1 MKRRDDLLVGFTIIA
16 ALVLIVSGTFFLS
29 QSQFGQTATFRV
41 ARFQTVG
48 GLGVGNPVVLRGVRV
63 GRVDEIRLGEA
74 EWVETVLQIYTEIE
88 LPENPA
94 IIAASASLFGEWQ
107 AEIISLSQG
116 MDDPNVAR
124 ALEMAAAAGDDAWPG
139 ATLPDIGQLT
149 AQAGRIASDIATV
162 SSRVSTAFDS
172 EAVLNLQGS
181 IRDFGDITNRIN
193 EFAVDQTEVLS
204 DVGSDIRVGAGI
216 LAEAAQTLQNTIAR
230 VDSATDEGELEVIVT
245 NARVLSEDL
254 REAVTAFRELVT
266 VVQSNQASLQ
276 SIIRGADT
284 VVSRL
289 GSGSG
294 TVGRLVSDST
304 LYFETL
310 RAIEELRILVADIR
324 ENPRK
329 YFKFSVF

>member
-16 ALVLIVSGTFFLS
+16 ALALIVSGAFFLS
-29 QSQFGQTATFRV
+29 ESQFGKSATFRV

-88 LPENPA
+88 LPRNPA

-116 MDDPNVAR
+116 MDDPNVRR
-124 ALEMAAAAGDDAWPG
+124 ALELAAAAGDDAWPG

-181 IRDFGDITNRIN
+181 IRDFGDITTRISG
-193 EFAVDQTEVLS
+193 FAADQTEVLS
-204 DVGSDIRVGAGI
+204 EVGADIRVGAGI
-216 LAEAAQTLQNTIAR
+216 LAEAARTLQNTIAR
-230 VDSATDEGELEVIVT
+230 VDSATNEGELEVIVN

-254 REAVTAFRELVT
+254 REAVAAFRELVT

-289 GSGSG
+289 ESGSG
-294 TVGRLVSDST
+294 TMGRLVRDST

-310 RAIEELRILVADIR
+310 RAVEELRILVADIR